1 MRRILWVGAVLAALL
16 GCAGSAQA
24 SIEIEL
30 TITYTGDDVVSA
42 FYKDGAAPE
51 RVDITGNPNN
61 GNWRSADTVTVS
73 GLKPGT
79 EYQFFF
85 QVHNEG
91 PAACWNHAAFLA
103 EISGHAVGNP
113 SALATSNS
121 WDYLVDPYKGVQD
134 EDGNPPPVDES
145 LWARATE
152 WPHYGKYIQIN
163 GAPIKEA
170 STGGNNTVGSFAGQ
184 IEDISSEARWIW
196 GPHNGE
202 QLKDFPEE
210 KYLWLRAT
218 ITTGLPE
225 PSTLIIWSL
234 LGASGAGLS
243 VWRRRRGGRFMGG
256 AVPRAAW
263 SEENRQAIRQIIAR
277 GGSR

>member
-1 MRRILWVGAVLAALL
+1 LAALL

-24 SIEIEL
+24 SIDL
-30 TITYTGDDVVSA
+30 TITYTGDSVVSA
-42 FYKDGAAPE
+42 FYKNGAAPE

-79 EYQFFF
+79 TYQFFF

-113 SALATSNS
+113 SALATSDS
-121 WDYLVDPYKGVQD
+121 WDYVVDPYKGVQD
-134 EDGNPPPVDES
+134 PDGNPPPVDES

-152 WPHYGKYIQIN
+152 YADYGKYYEIN
-163 GAPIKEA
+163 GGRSED
-170 STGGNNTVGSFAGQ
+170 GGNNIGGSFAGQ
-184 IEDISSEARWIW
+184 IKNISSEARWIW
-196 GPHNGE
+196 GPHNGA

-234 LGASGAGLS
+234 LGAAGMGLS

-263 SEENRQAIRQIIAR
+263 SEENRQAIRRIIAR
-277 GGSR
+277 GGPR